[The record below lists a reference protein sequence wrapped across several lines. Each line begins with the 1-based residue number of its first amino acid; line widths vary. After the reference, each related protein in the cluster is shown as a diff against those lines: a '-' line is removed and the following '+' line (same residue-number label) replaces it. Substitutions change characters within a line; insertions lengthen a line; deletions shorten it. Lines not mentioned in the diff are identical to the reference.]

1 MMNLFEGV
9 RKMTDDEIRMQIAL
23 FRNVTLLNVA
33 KETSGKV
40 LGGLADIA
48 NAFAESFSKRTPFDF
63 QVTRVC
69 DMVRKEYDRLKANDR
84 VQLEYEL
91 KKILTEKCREL
102 VPEESEEPDEER
114 LSFLIINEAAKSTES
129 INIRHRRVKSKLSV
143 QLIIMHCCPCYI
155 QDCKSR
161 AKKK

>member
-23 FRNVTLLNVA
+23 FRNVTLLNAA

-69 DMVRKEYDRLKANDR
+69 DMVRKEYDRLKANEPGAVRIRTQKNSDR
-84 VQLEYEL
+84 KMQGAGAG
-91 KKILTEKCREL
+91 R
-102 VPEESEEPDEER
+102 
-114 LSFLIINEAAKSTES
+114 
-129 INIRHRRVKSKLSV
+129 IR
-143 QLIIMHCCPCYI
+143 
-155 QDCKSR
+155 R
-161 AKKK
+161 AG

>member
-23 FRNVTLLNVA
+23 FRNVTLLNAA

-114 LSFLIINEAAKSTES
+114 LSFLMKRQKSTES
-129 INIRHRRVKSKLSV
+129 INIRHRQVKSKLSV
-143 QLIIMHCCPCYI
+143 QLIIMHCCP
-155 QDCKSR
+155 
-161 AKKK
+161 